1 MLLFRYGSHWLAYF
15 LCNRHEGSPNMFS
28 KIFTAAIAI
37 TIAALPI
44 AEASARDFNNGPR
57 HEAPHRYAPKPQ
69 HQRPQAHKPR
79 PQVQPPRHQ
88 APGYQA
94 PRYQPPHAQRP
105 HAQPPHVQKR
115 KWARGQRFQDW
126 RRHSEVRDYKRYG
139 LKRPA
144 AGQRWVKVDND
155 YLLVSLASGIIA
167 GVIAGR

>member
-79 PQVQPPRHQ
+79 PQVQPPRYQ
-88 APGYQA
+88 APRYQA

-144 AGQRWVKVDND
+144 AGQRWV
-155 YLLVSLASGIIA
+155 
-167 GVIAGR
+167 